1 MATNMRVED
10 RLEGSRNFRS
20 WKHRLQM
27 ILDENDLLE
36 HVTIGVPEPDEAEQK
51 TKHKKNEKKAKRIVS
66 DSVKDHLI
74 PHISKLQIARQIYE
88 ALRRLYES
96 KDISR
101 NLTLRNHLR
110 NIKMENSKSVTS
122 YLMRVSHIR
131 DQLAAI
137 RDVISE
143 KELVTTTLNGFPTF
157 WIPFVQG
164 VCARSKF
171 PKFDKLWAD
180 CTHEESRLAEQHK
193 RLIVDEEEALTVQK
207 NKRSSFRRNNKEAN
221 SIRVPDKKKDVS
233 KIRCYNCQKLGH
245 FSYDR
250 PQGKGKIKHQTHV
263 AEEEETPPSNKALAE
278 IKDYAL

>member
-1 MATNMRVED
+1 
-10 RLEGSRNFRS
+10 
-20 WKHRLQM
+20 M

-36 HVTIGVPEPDEAEQK
+36 HVTIGVPEPKEEEQK
-51 TKHKKNEKKAKRIVS
+51 TKHEKKAKRIVS

-74 PHISKLQIARQIYE
+74 PHISELQTTRQMYE
-88 ALRRLYES
+88 ALIRLYES
-96 KDISR
+96 KYISQ
-101 NLTLRNHLR
+101 NLTLRNQLC
-110 NIKMENSKSVTS
+110 NMKMENSESVTS
-122 YLMRVSHIR
+122 YLMRVSQIR

-137 RDVISE
+137 GNVISH

-164 VCARSKF
+164 VCARSKL

-180 CTHEESRLAEQHK
+180 CTHGESRLADQQN

-221 SIRVPDKKKDVS
+221 SVRVPDDKKDVS

-245 FSYDR
+245 FSYYC
-250 PQGKGKIKHQTHV
+250 PQGKGKRKHQAHM
-263 AEEEETPPSNKALAE
+263 AKEEESPPSKKALVE
-278 IKDYAL
+278 IEDYVL